1 MLYLLFVPQCTSYL
15 EPLIAFRNT
24 FLIQYYIIQDLTM
37 TLLNSITYPK
47 PPGQERPYPNPTRI
61 GRASFNIPN
70 YGLQGE
76 TAYEIYGD
84 LETGKVPLIAL
95 QGGPGFKHD
104 YLRPI
109 SLVLIDYGIPVV
121 MYDQIGCGDSTHF
134 PDRMGDTAFW
144 TLEFFMAEL
153 DNLRDVLGIKN
164 FDLLGHSW
172 GGMLAAQYT
181 ITRLPIGLRKLI
193 ICDSPASLT
202 RWMKSAYELLEGL
215 PAEIRETIRLSE
227 AEGKTQSPEFEAA
240 ADEFNKRF
248 SCRLDPPPRELIEAI
263 QDVKKDPTVQMT
275 MFGLSD
281 FNVTGSLRTLSL
293 EDDLKKLTAE
303 VVAGG
308 ILLMNGHF
316 DIAQDDCM
324 VPFFKEP
331 SAKVKWIHFGLSSHF
346 PQLEE
351 TEKFV
356 KALGVFLEE

>member
-1 MLYLLFVPQCTSYL
+1 
-15 EPLIAFRNT
+15 
-24 FLIQYYIIQDLTM
+24 M
-37 TLLNSITYPK
+37 TLPDSITYSK

-84 LETGKVPLIAL
+84 LENGRIPLIAL
-95 QGGPGFKHD
+95 HGGPGFKHD
-104 YLRPI
+104 YLCPI
-109 SLVLIDYGIPVV
+109 SLILIDYGIPVV

-134 PDRMGDTAFW
+134 PDRMGDTTFW
-144 TLEFFMAEL
+144 TPKLFMAEL

-181 ITRLPIGLRKLI
+181 VTRLPIGLRKLI
-193 ICDSPASLT
+193 ISDSPASLT
-202 RWMKSAYELLEGL
+202 RWMKSTNELLKGL
-215 PAEIRETIRLSE
+215 PAEIQETIRLCE

-240 ADEFNKRF
+240 ANEFNKRF

-263 QDVKKDPTVQMT
+263 QDATKDPTVQMT

-293 EDDLKKLTAE
+293 EDDLKKLTTE
-303 VVAGG
+303 VVPGG
-308 ILLMNGHF
+308 ILLMNGYF
-316 DIAQDDCM
+316 DVAQDDCM
-324 VPFFKEP
+324 MPFFKEP
-331 SAKVKWIHFGLSSHF
+331 SAKVKWIRFGLSSHC

-356 KALGVFLEE
+356 TALGKFLED

>member
-1 MLYLLFVPQCTSYL
+1 
-15 EPLIAFRNT
+15 
-24 FLIQYYIIQDLTM
+24 M
-37 TLLNSITYPK
+37 TLPDSITYPK

-70 YGLQGE
+70 YNLLGE

-84 LETGKVPLIAL
+84 LENGKIPLLAL
-95 QGGPGFKHD
+95 HGGPGFKHD

-109 SLVLIDYGIPVV
+109 SLILIDYGIPVV

-144 TLEFFMAEL
+144 TPELFMAEL
-153 DNLRDVLGIKN
+153 DNLRDVLGIEN
-164 FDLLGHSW
+164 FDLLGYSW
-172 GGMLAAQYT
+172 GGMLAAQYA

-193 ICDSPASLT
+193 ISDSPVSLT
-202 RWMKSAYELLEGL
+202 RWMKSTNELLKGL
-215 PAEIRETIRLSE
+215 PAEIQETIRVCE
-227 AEGKTQSPEFEAA
+227 EEDKTHSSEFEAA
-240 ADEFNKRF
+240 ANEFNKRF
-248 SCRLDPPPRELIEAI
+248 SCRLDTTPRELIAAI
-263 QDVKKDPTVQMT
+263 QDATKDPTVQMT

-303 VVAGG
+303 VVPGG
-308 ILLMNGHF
+308 ILLMNGYF
-316 DIAQDDCM
+316 DVAQDDCM
-324 VPFFKEP
+324 LPFFTEP
-331 SAKVKWIHFGLSSHF
+331 SAKVKWIRFGLSSHC

-356 KALGVFLEE
+356 TALGKFLQD

>member
-1 MLYLLFVPQCTSYL
+1 
-15 EPLIAFRNT
+15 
-24 FLIQYYIIQDLTM
+24 M

-121 MYDQIGCGDSTHF
+121 MYDQIGCGDSTRF

-144 TLEFFMAEL
+144 TPEFFMAEL